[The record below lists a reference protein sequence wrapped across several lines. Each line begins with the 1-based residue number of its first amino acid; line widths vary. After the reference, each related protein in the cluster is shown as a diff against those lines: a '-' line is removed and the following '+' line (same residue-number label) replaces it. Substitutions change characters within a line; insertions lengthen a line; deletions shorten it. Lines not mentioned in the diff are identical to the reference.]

1 MRYPAPFLGQHTDEV
16 LREFGF
22 SAARIAHCACKG
34 AFAESAPEP
43 GHAAVE
49 ANP

>member
-1 MRYPAPFLGQHTDEV
+1 MRYPAPLLGQHTDEV

-22 SAARIAHCACKG
+22 SAARIASLRIKG

-43 GHAAVE
+43 GHATVE